1 MSEKK
6 PVLKRAVSV
15 TQLYTKKRN
24 LLKMDGE
31 WKALIGE
38 PELMGTWLIWGESG
52 NGKTSFVAQLAKYMT
67 KFGRV
72 AYNSLE
78 EGDSQS
84 MKLAFMRVGMD
95 EVRRKLILLPDESM
109 EDLKIRLRQHK
120 APQIVIIDSLQY
132 SGMSYNDYK
141 ELRREFKNVL
151 FIIISHAEGKNPDGK
166 VAKKVRFDSFV
177 KIRVQG
183 YKAFAVSRYG
193 GGEPYIIWKE
203 GADKYHGI
211 DALTA

>member
-1 MSEKK
+1 MTQTK
-6 PVLKRAVSV
+6 PQLKRAVSV

-24 LLKMDGE
+24 LLKTDGA
-31 WKALIGE
+31 WKALFGE
-38 PELMGTWLIWGESG
+38 PELTGTWLIWGESG

-84 MKLAFMRVGMD
+84 MKLAFMRVGME
-95 EVRRKLILLPDESM
+95 EVRRKLILLDETI
-109 EDLKIRLRQHK
+109 EQLKERLRQHK

-141 ELRREFKNVL
+141 QLRAEFKNVL
-151 FIIISHAEGKNPDGK
+151 FIMISHAEGKNPDGK
-166 VAKKVRFDSFV
+166 VAKKVRYDSFI
-177 KIRVQG
+177 KIRVSG
-183 YKAFAVSRYG
+183 YKAYAASRYG
-193 GGEPYIIWKE
+193 GGEPYVIWKE
-203 GADKYHGI
+203 GADKFHAI
-211 DALTA
+211 DALKA